1 MRIFIAPIMG
11 MAMLVSGCNSIHE
24 EPLKISSSKPTK
36 SEVSPNIKQKIEKSA
51 KKYNVPYKLASS
63 IIDVESKYDPNAYGR
78 GTYGLGQIKCGT
90 AKGIGFTGNCKNLF
104 DTDTNLEYSIKYLS
118 KALGVANGNEC
129 YAATLYNR
137 GLGNKPTSSAYC
149 RKVLAKY

>member
-1 MRIFIAPIMG
+1 MIKHFVMIAGVMITSACAGPT
-11 MAMLVSGCNSIHE
+11 SIVTKE
-24 EPLKISSSKPTK
+24 NAFMYNKKTDNYDNIRLKIKAYSDKH
-36 SEVSPNIKQKIEKSA
+36 
-51 KKYNVPYKLASS
+51 NVPFNLAYS
-63 IIDVESKYDPNAYGR
+63 IIYIESKHNPSAYGK

-104 DTDTNLEYSIKYLS
+104 DIDTNLEYTMKYLS
-118 KALGVANGNEC
+118 QAMIIAKGNEC

-137 GLGNKPTSSAYC
+137 GLGNKPKSSAYC

>member
-1 MRIFIAPIMG
+1 MRIFNIPILG

-24 EPLKISSSKPTK
+24 EPLNIPSK
-36 SEVSPNIKQKIEKSA
+36 SNIHQKIEKAA

-63 IIDVESKYDPNAYGR
+63 IINVESRYNPNAYGK
-78 GTYGLGQIKCGT
+78 GTYGLGQIKCNT
-90 AKGIGFTGNCKNLF
+90 AKSIGFVGNCKKLF
-104 DTDTNLEYSIKYLS
+104 EIDINLEYSMKYLGQ
-118 KALGVANGNEC
+118 ALHIAKGNEC

-137 GLGNKPTSSAYC
+137 GLGNKPKSSTYC